1 MHENQLA
8 AGALL
13 RTVQGELTA
22 LPRPPSWR
30 GRGCLPPSQE
40 PQPRCR
46 PFGPRASAHR
56 GSSLTRKGRHAPQ
69 HDELDAPRVRV
80 RVAVARSSTQHPY
93 VPVRTCT
100 SDTVMRM
107 RYDTARYDAIDYFT
121 STQKITK
128 ASLINSRETN
138 IKRQK

>member
-93 VPVRTCT
+93 VPVCTCT
-100 SDTVMRM
+100 FLYL
-107 RYDTARYDAIDYFT
+107 RYGNAYAIRHGTIRCDRLFYEH
-121 STQKITK
+121 SKDHESQ
-128 ASLINSRETN
+128 LN
-138 IKRQK
+138 Q